1 MRVYPGDQQEARRA
15 ERREEAE
22 KPPLEPQPFVTEE
35 GREIERLSAE
45 LVAAQAQLV
54 SKADELAAMQK
65 QRDEARRLY
74 RALLDGIKDAASPR
88 EKEGGGA

>member
-1 MRVYPGDQQEARRA
+1 MESDTPRTDALVDEGGMPYDADFARKLERELTAMRQ
-15 ERREEAE
+15 
-22 KPPLEPQPFVTEE
+22 
-35 GREIERLSAE
+35 
-45 LVAAQAQLV
+45 
-54 SKADELAAMQK
+54 